1 MLVIFNI
8 IRVSIASFVLFT
20 IFKLFHVVI
29 VSIVLYTRFEQKSFF
44 DLLNERNIDPL
55 FSFIYF
61 LPCLAFF
68 TFALFKLLKNKT
80 HDAIKTTFFSGIFSS
95 TQVTKNN
102 SMVLD
107 TVISSF
113 EIIFIITALSYG
125 AGYIYGLLTCNSF

>member
-8 IRVSIASFVLFT
+8 VRVSIASFVLFN
-20 IFKLFHVVI
+20 IFKLFHIVI
-29 VSIVLYTRFEQKSFF
+29 VSIVLYIRFEQKSFF

-80 HDAIKTTFFSGIFSS
+80 HDAIKRKFFSGIFLS
-95 TQVTKNN
+95 TQITKNN
-102 SMVLD
+102 YMVLY

-113 EIIFIITALSYG
+113 EIIFIVSTLSYG
-125 AGYIYGLLTCNSF
+125 AGYIYGL

>member
-29 VSIVLYTRFEQKSFF
+29 VSSVLYIRFEQKSFF

-80 HDAIKTTFFSGIFSS
+80 PDAIKTTFFSGILS
-95 TQVTKNN
+95 TQKTKNN

>member
-29 VSIVLYTRFEQKSFF
+29 VSSVLYTRFEQKSFF

-102 SMVLD
+102 SMVLE

-113 EIIFIITALSYG
+113 K
-125 AGYIYGLLTCNSF
+125 